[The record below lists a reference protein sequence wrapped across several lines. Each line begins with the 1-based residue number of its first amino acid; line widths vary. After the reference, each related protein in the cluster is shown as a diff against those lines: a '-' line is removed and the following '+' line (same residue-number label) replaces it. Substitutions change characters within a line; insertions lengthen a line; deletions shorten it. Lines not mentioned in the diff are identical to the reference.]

1 VPIAVLSYFWFV
13 HTGVSLAVE
22 LSVIITATVLA
33 AATGLVTMRPIIE
46 ALREAKVKFD
56 GISSVWGIVEYKPD
70 GTIITCNAN
79 FEASVGHKLADIA
92 GKHHSIFVDADY
104 AKSSEYRKFWDK
116 LARGEHISQKFKRRA
131 AGGKE
136 FWAQVNYIP
145 ILDRHGNTLKIVNYF
160 QDVTE
165 MEHAKE
171 VLIAGLAEGLK
182 CLADGKLTMRIETAF
197 EGNYDELRVNFNSAV
212 SRLQDTMK
220 SVLQSANSIRQ
231 GAAEISQAADD
242 LSHRTEQQ
250 AASLEETAAS
260 LEEIT
265 ATVKKTAEH
274 TNQTKASA
282 TTAKQAAE
290 VGGGVVETAIKAMDA
305 IAQSSKHI
313 TDIIGVIDEI
323 AFQTNLLA
331 LNAGVEAA
339 RAGEAGRGFAVVA
352 SEVRALAQRSS
363 EAAKEIKALIQT
375 SSEHVEAGVKYVGE
389 SGQALRR
396 IVEQVVDIETLLTEM
411 ARAAEQQSTGIEQVN
426 VAVAQMDQV
435 TQQNAAMVEQSTAA
449 SRSWAD
455 ETRALSDLVSFFAV
469 GDGRQA
475 FPSASTAK
483 AAANLP
489 PSSRKQAPPRIARAG
504 SNRLAVAA
512 VVDPEIGTGSARQA
526 PDDMWA
532 EF

>member
-1 VPIAVLSYFWFV
+1 MNYTP
-13 HTGVSLAVE
+13 T
-22 LSVIITATVLA
+22 
-33 AATGLVTMRPIIE
+33 
-46 ALREAKVKFD
+46 
-56 GISSVWGIVEYKPD
+56 
-70 GTIITCNAN
+70 
-79 FEASVGHKLADIA
+79 
-92 GKHHSIFVDADY
+92 
-104 AKSSEYRKFWDK
+104 
-116 LARGEHISQKFKRRA
+116 LAR
-131 AGGKE
+131 
-136 FWAQVNYIP
+136 
-145 ILDRHGNTLKIVNYF
+145 HGHTLKIVNYF

-197 EGNYDELRVNFNSAV
+197 EGNYDELRGNFNSAM

-274 TNQTKASA
+274 TNQTKANA
-282 TTAKQAAE
+282 TAAKQAAE

-305 IAQSSKHI
+305 IAQSSRHI

-339 RAGEAGRGFAVVA
+339 RAGEAGRGFSVVA

-363 EAAKEIKALIQT
+363 EAAK
-375 SSEHVEAGVKYVGE
+375 
-389 SGQALRR
+389 
-396 IVEQVVDIETLLTEM
+396 
-411 ARAAEQQSTGIEQVN
+411 
-426 VAVAQMDQV
+426 
-435 TQQNAAMVEQSTAA
+435 
-449 SRSWAD
+449 
-455 ETRALSDLVSFFAV
+455 
-469 GDGRQA
+469 
-475 FPSASTAK
+475 
-483 AAANLP
+483 
-489 PSSRKQAPPRIARAG
+489 
-504 SNRLAVAA
+504 
-512 VVDPEIGTGSARQA
+512 
-526 PDDMWA
+526 
-532 EF
+532 